1 MTRSYTWHDSLYMWH
16 DLSIYMTWLIDI
28 CYITYSYTYDKV
40 FISRHAW
47 RRFECKWLQLPEFLA
62 AFGSQSLISSP
73 SGTSE
78 YIPNSSVS
86 GLTWTIHTYVWHDAF
101 IGDMTHSYVWHDSS
115 TGDAGNK
122 QLMACA
128 WRDSFICDFTYLCVW
143 HDSFIRDMTHSYVI
157 WLNYT
162 CDTALHVWHD
172 SFICVMWLIHMSDM
186 TDSHV

>member
-1 MTRSYTWHDSLYMWH
+1 MWH

-28 CYITYSYTYDKV
+28 CHITHSYTYHEV
-40 FISRHAW
+40 FVSHHAW

-62 AFGSQSLISSP
+62 AFGSLALISCV
-73 SGTSE
+73 SGTSG
-78 YIPNSSVS
+78 YIRDPDVPIFLNPELLCEWTVVKNS
-86 GLTWTIHTYVWHDAF
+86 HVWHDAF

-172 SFICVMWLIHMSDM
+172 SFICVMWLIHMCDM